1 METRGYSYVAQS
13 DLIIK
18 LIRSAA
24 DSDQVAF
31 RKVAED
37 LISEE
42 TRKGHSILAER
53 MRKALNH
60 PITATKAASQTATP

>member
-1 METRGYSYVAQS
+1 MAQS

-18 LIRSAA
+18 LIRSVA

-42 TRKGHSILAER
+42 TRKGHRILAER
-53 MRKALNH
+53 MRKALN
-60 PITATKAASQTATP
+60 PSYNGNKEQPVKRSRVETAG